1 MIKTDA
7 PIMQTL
13 YQPDEVPVEEERRAF
28 LARKGKIL
36 YAKYC
41 GTQGHGICSE
51 SFAEYHIWRGEYV
64 VARDFLVYLE
74 SQLIELHEQ
83 AHADR
88 QATFQLTIT
97 QGLVDRI
104 KSLLG
109 ETQPLTISSAFT
121 GTLTRNPAQ

>member
-1 MIKTDA
+1 MIKTEA
-7 PIMQTL
+7 RIMQAL
-13 YQPDEVPVEEERRAF
+13 YQSDEVPVDNERRAF
-28 LARKGKIL
+28 LAQKGKIL

-64 VARDFLVYLE
+64 VAQDFLVYLE
-74 SQLIELHEQ
+74 AQLTNLQVISNTDEQ
-83 AHADR
+83 AAY
-88 QATFQLTIT
+88 QLTIT

-109 ETQPLTISSAFT
+109 ETQSLIVV
-121 GTLTRNPAQ
+121 

>member
-7 PIMQTL
+7 PIMQAL
-13 YQPDEVPVEEERRAF
+13 YQPDEVPVAEARRAF
-28 LARKGKIL
+28 LAQKGKIL

-41 GTQGHGICSE
+41 GTKGHGICSE

-64 VARDFLVYLE
+64 VARDFLGYLE
-74 SQLIELHEQ
+74 TQLTNLRQEAQTDLQ
-83 AHADR
+83 AA
-88 QATFQLTIT
+88 FQLTIT

-109 ETQPLTISSAFT
+109 ETEPLAMT
-121 GTLTRNPAQ
+121 

>member
-7 PIMQTL
+7 PNMQSL
-13 YQPDEVPVEEERRAF
+13 YQSDEVPVDEERRAF
-28 LARKGKIL
+28 LAQKGKIL

-74 SQLIELHEQ
+74 NELINLHQQ
-83 AHADR
+83 AQSDP
-88 QATFQLTIT
+88 QAAFQLAIT

-104 KSLLG
+104 QSLLG
-109 ETQPLTISSAFT
+109 ETQPLAVI
-121 GTLTRNPAQ
+121 

>member
-1 MIKTDA
+1 MRKLIILLLLSPLASAAQKDYVSLLDKY
-7 PIMQTL
+7 MQEQADVNEFSGCVL
-13 YQPDEVPVEEERRAF
+13 VAK
-28 LARKGKIL
+28 KGKIL

-64 VARDFLVYLE
+64 VAEDFLVYLE
-74 SQLIELHEQ
+74 AQLSVLDEKAYSDPRAAL
-83 AHADR
+83 
-88 QATFQLTIT
+88 QLTIT

-109 ETQPLTISSAFT
+109 EAQP
-121 GTLTRNPAQ
+121 

>member
-7 PIMQTL
+7 PIMQAL
-13 YQPDEVPVEEERRAF
+13 YQSDEVAVTEERRAF
-28 LARKGKIL
+28 LAHKGKIL

-74 SQLIELHEQ
+74 SELISLRQEALTNPQ
-83 AHADR
+83 AA
-88 QATFQLTIT
+88 FQLTIT
-97 QGLVDRI
+97 QRLVERI
-104 KSLLG
+104 QSLLG
-109 ETQPLTISSAFT
+109 ETETRLTV
-121 GTLTRNPAQ
+121 

>member
-7 PIMQTL
+7 PIMQLL
-13 YQPDEVPVEEERRAF
+13 YQPDEMPVDEVRRAF
-28 LARKGKIL
+28 LAQKGKIL

-64 VARDFLVYLE
+64 IARDFVVYLE
-74 SQLIELHEQ
+74 SQLIDLREQ
-83 AHADR
+83 AQFDL
-88 QATFQLTIT
+88 QAAFQLTIT

-109 ETQPLTISSAFT
+109 ETQSLDVIY
-121 GTLTRNPAQ
+121 

>member
-7 PIMQTL
+7 PIMQAL
-13 YQPDEVPVEEERRAF
+13 YQPEEVVVTEERRAF
-28 LARKGKIL
+28 LAQKGKIL

-41 GTQGHGICSE
+41 GTRGHGICSE

-64 VARDFLVYLE
+64 VARDFLIYLE
-74 SQLIELHEQ
+74 AQLTSLREEAQIDVQ
-83 AHADR
+83 AA
-88 QATFQLTIT
+88 FQLTIT

-109 ETQPLTISSAFT
+109 ETEALAVI
-121 GTLTRNPAQ
+121 

>member
-7 PIMQTL
+7 PVMQAL
-13 YQPDEVPVEEERRAF
+13 YQSDEVAVDASRRAF
-28 LARKGKIL
+28 LAQKGQIL

-64 VARDFLVYLE
+64 VVQDFLVYLDA
-74 SQLIELHEQ
+74 QLIDLNEQ
-83 AHADR
+83 SQSNL
-88 QATFQLTIT
+88 QAAFQLSIT

-109 ETQPLTISSAFT
+109 EVLSEVIV
-121 GTLTRNPAQ
+121 

>member
-1 MIKTDA
+1 MIRTHA
-7 PIMQTL
+7 PIMQLL
-13 YQPDEVPVEEERRAF
+13 YQVDEVPVDAERRAF
-28 LARKGKIL
+28 LAQKGKIL

-64 VARDFLVYLE
+64 VAQDFLVYLE
-74 SQLIELHEQ
+74 SQLTELRER
-83 AHADR
+83 AISSSRTA
-88 QATFQLTIT
+88 FQLTIT

-109 ETQPLTISSAFT
+109 ETQQLEII
-121 GTLTRNPAQ
+121 